1 MRLATL
7 KENNQIV
14 AIAQDTVTIAFN
26 GDFNQLALTGDRT
39 FKEVIGV
46 DDNGKPIYE
55 EQLIEGTEFPYLQ
68 FAGYTEDNINVFEG
82 IDDSEA
88 PDGLIEDRWSYTEEK
103 GFYVSDAY
111 FEEEGTNAE
120 GHRYIKYSDGFL
132 HTFYDH
138 GEHEGFITFEIE
150 NNA

>member
-1 MRLATL
+1 MKLATL

-14 AIAQDTVTIAFN
+14 ALAEDITSIGFN

-39 FKEVIGV
+39 VKECVGIE
-46 DDNGKPIYE
+46 DGKAVWE
-55 EQLIEGTEFPYLQ
+55 EQLIEGTEFPFLQ
-68 FAGYTEDNINVFEG
+68 FADYTEDKINIFEN

-88 PDGLIEDRWSYTEEK
+88 PDGLEEQRWSYTEER

-111 FEEEGTNAE
+111 FEEEGVNEE
-120 GHRYIKYSDGFL
+120 GFRFIKYSDGYM

-138 GEHEGFITFEIE
+138 GEHEGFIAFEYVGE
-150 NNA
+150 